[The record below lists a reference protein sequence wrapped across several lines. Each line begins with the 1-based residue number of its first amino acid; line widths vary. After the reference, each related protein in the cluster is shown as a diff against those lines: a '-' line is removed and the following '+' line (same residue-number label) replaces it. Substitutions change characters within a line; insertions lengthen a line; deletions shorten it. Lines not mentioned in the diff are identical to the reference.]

1 MDIYIWW
8 KTDLSAD
15 AVISVIWNRCVPVR
29 LLQEIMGTEQLPRW
43 FFLAFNNYDPKAK
56 KVITKAAKN
65 FARGLVSTN
74 AILDTKVFI
83 IGGSVFMNNID
94 ILLPMVKY
102 EFYRSFPALSNNVEF
117 RPSALD
123 KYLVDLGALSLVMP
137 EEWIEEWQKKR
148 PWEYAPEAIVLE

>member
-1 MDIYIWW
+1 M
-8 KTDLSAD
+8 
-15 AVISVIWNRCVPVR
+15 V
-29 LLQEIMGTEQLPRW
+29 
-43 FFLAFNNYDPKAK
+43 FLAFNNDDPKAK

-65 FARGLVSTN
+65 FARGLVSIN

-117 RPSALD
+117 RPSVLD